1 MAQKLPSRLVY
12 RSAASLFAVALLS
25 GCALETT
32 FDEDQ
37 CDKLGL
43 SPDDPE
49 YAACVESVRDT
60 DIERNEELHEEL
72 TQPHD
77 VENAHRPEEFA
88 R

>member
-1 MAQKLPSRLVY
+1 MAQKFHSKFAFRTT
-12 RSAASLFAVALLS
+12 ASLFAVALLA
-25 GCALETT
+25 GCALETD
-32 FDEDQ
+32 FDDDECAKQ
-37 CDKLGL
+37 GL

-49 YAACVESVRDT
+49 YQACVESVRDT
-60 DIERNEELHEEL
+60 DIERDEELHEEL